1 MHPQIDIH
9 LADVLFNSGWHSAS
23 SAQWW
28 FETFDEAS
36 TCSRVPP
43 SIDLQDLVNCVRI
56 DVVRTK
62 GLARRF

>member
-36 TCSRVPP
+36 TCSRVP
-43 SIDLQDLVNCVRI
+43 NE
-56 DVVRTK
+56 K
-62 GLARRF
+62 GFIQHADARRIKPFSLDFPA